1 MDSPIIG
8 IGETLQNLV
17 ASEIDLG
24 WGLWLWL
31 WLRFKINIKLVERE
45 SERSLGSLEQ

>member
-8 IGETLQNLV
+8 IGENLQNLV

-24 WGLWLWL
+24 WGLWL